1 MPELA
6 FERLLIA
13 NRGEI
18 ACRIARTAKRMGL
31 FTIAV
36 FSDADRNAQHVALA
50 DEAIRVG
57 PPPAKDSYL
66 RIEAMIEAAR
76 AARAHAV
83 HPGYGFLSE
92 NADFAAACTEAGLVF
107 VGPSADTIRRM
118 GSKTKAKSLMQ
129 AAGVPIVPGHHGGA
143 QDLETLAEAAA
154 SIGYPVLIKASAGGG
169 GRGMRLVQAPDEFA
183 DALASAKREAAA
195 AFGNDEVLLE
205 KFIAQPRH
213 IEVQILGDNYGSII
227 SLFERECTLQRRH
240 QKVLEEAPAIAMTP
254 ERRAEVSAAARGA
267 AQTVGYRNAGTVEF
281 IADASQFYF
290 IEMNTRLQVEHPV
303 TEMILGLDLVELQ
316 LRVAAGEKL
325 PLGQDQIEAKGHA
338 IEARIYA
345 EDPGKGFLPSTGLLR
360 TWHEPSGVGIR
371 VDSGFRAG
379 DAVLPYYDALLA
391 KLIVLGNDRAAALA
405 RLGEALGRFEIE
417 GVTSNLAFLRSLV
430 SHPQV
435 LGGDIDTGFIEREIG
450 SLLSAQQPLG
460 LLDTAGAVVAVLLH
474 ERAETPHAEQSHS
487 PWERTD
493 GWTLVGSRRRT
504 LTFRYGEGR
513 QSGILRYGR
522 EGMHLENAGVSHPL
536 AFSAGQAG
544 QFEVTLGDVK
554 ETHNSAWSGRDLE
567 LLTPRSRLTLH
578 WLNPFAGEIG
588 DAAAEAR
595 ITSPMPGTVIRI
607 LAEPGAELAAG
618 APVLVLEAMKM
629 EHTLRAPASGR
640 LVALN
645 CAVGDFVQEG
655 IDLADFE
662 PEASG

>member
-1 MPELA
+1 
-6 FERLLIA
+6 
-13 NRGEI
+13 
-18 ACRIARTAKRMGL
+18 
-31 FTIAV
+31 
-36 FSDADRNAQHVALA
+36 
-50 DEAIRVG
+50 
-57 PPPAKDSYL
+57 
-66 RIEAMIEAAR
+66 
-76 AARAHAV
+76 
-83 HPGYGFLSE
+83 
-92 NADFAAACTEAGLVF
+92 
-107 VGPSADTIRRM
+107 
-118 GSKTKAKSLMQ
+118 
-129 AAGVPIVPGHHGGA
+129 
-143 QDLETLAEAAA
+143 
-154 SIGYPVLIKASAGGG
+154 
-169 GRGMRLVQAPDEFA
+169 MRLVHAPDEFA

-205 KFIAQPRH
+205 KFIARPRH

-254 ERRAEVSAAARGA
+254 ERRAEVSAAARCA

-325 PLGQDQIEAKGHA
+325 PLGQDQIGAKGHA

-360 TWHEPSGVGIR
+360 TWHEPSGAGIR

-379 DAVLPYYDALLA
+379 DPVLPYYDALLA
-391 KLIVLGNDRAAALA
+391 KLIVFANDRVSALA
-405 RLGEALGRFEIE
+405 RLSEALGRFEIE
-417 GVTSNLAFLRSLV
+417 GVTTNLAFLRALV

-435 LGGDIDTGFIEREIG
+435 LRGDIDTGFIEREIG
-450 SLLSAQQPLG
+450 SFLSVQLPLAP
-460 LLDTAGAVVAVLLH
+460 LDAAGAVAAVLLH
-474 ERAETPHAEQSHS
+474 ERSETPQAEQSHS

-493 GWTLVGSRRRT
+493 GWTLAGSRKRA
-504 LTFRYGEGR
+504 LSFRYGEGR
-513 QSGILRYGR
+513 QSTILRYGSK
-522 EGMHLENAGVSHPL
+522 GMHLENAGVRHPL

-544 QFEVTLGDVK
+544 QFEVALGDVK
-554 ETHNSAWSGRDLE
+554 ETHSAAWSGRDLE
-567 LLTPRSRLTLH
+567 LLTPRGRLKLH
-578 WLNPFAGEIG
+578 WMDPFAGEIG
-588 DAAAEAR
+588 EVAAEAR

-607 LAEPGAELAAG
+607 LAEPGAELTAG

-655 IDLADFE
+655 VDLADFE